1 MIFARDDSDRASVRE
16 VRGLAM
22 RTGRLDI
29 VRAVDRSLRHSRR
42 LQLSLQLTKQLLRAN
57 QSEVAKTTR
66 LANRA
71 PTAEET
77 AEEFDS
83 LTWPQA
89 WSGSLSPRLRLMF
102 ADLVP
107 WEPREC

>member
-22 RTGRLDI
+22 RTGHLDI

-57 QSEVAKTTR
+57 QSEVAETTR

-71 PTAEET
+71 PT